1 MNLTIERVKELLISQ
16 KENNSLQYQM
26 AQDIIELHERVAEL
40 KGEIDDWK
48 LAGYK
53 K

>member
-1 MNLTIERVKELLISQ
+1 MNLTIGEIREILISQ
-16 KENNSLQYQM
+16 KANKSTQYFM
-26 AQDIIELHERVAEL
+26 AQDIIELHKKIEEL
-40 KGEIDDWK
+40 EGEIEDWK